1 MPDFSHITFYCRGG
15 CSTEARC
22 RPLWPPEREPAE
34 RLPSS
39 GVTVPELLIGIA
51 LIAIVAA
58 VSIPVVNGILQ
69 GYRLRAAAW
78 QLAGDLRLA
87 RQKAV
92 STQTSHRISLN
103 NSQASTDPNTYIIER
118 QTGPSTWV
126 KDLPSFGRFKLP
138 FDIVIDPGG
147 CCSSSPASISFNA
160 KGNVLTTTVRLKNN
174 AGGYEIKVEQT
185 GRVQPCK
192 CGTPCPPDTSLS
204 CSWL

>member
-1 MPDFSHITFYCRGG
+1 MGDTGFQSYHLHCRGG
-15 CSTEARC
+15 
-22 RPLWPPEREPAE
+22 PLRPPERESAE
-34 RLPSS
+34 RLPSI
-39 GVTVPELLIGIA
+39 GVTVPELLIAVA

-58 VSIPVVNGILQ
+58 VSIPLVTGILQ

-78 QLAGDLRLA
+78 QLASDLRLA

-118 QTGPSTWV
+118 QTGGSWV
-126 KDLPSFGRFKLP
+126 KDLPGFGRFKLP
-138 FDIVIDPGG
+138 FDVVIDP
-147 CCSSSPASISFNA
+147 STPVTSISFNA
-160 KGNVLTTTVRLKNN
+160 KGNAFTTIVRLKNN

-192 CGTPCPPDTSLS
+192 CGTPCPDTSLS